1 MEAFSIER
9 AASWQ
14 HQVRSTSHAAER
26 DSIVTDTACCS
37 LKGSPLFLPP
47 FSHARLPHVRR
58 RTPFPVAKCVHN
70 SFHNSEHALLLTPQ
84 TNSKHAP
91 TLFRTS
97 AARSHRSFA
106 PALRSSGASLGTRV
120 WRKVRVGAGGDGP
133 TEEERALSQELEEF
147 YESLDLEYESVWDTK
162 PAW

>member
-14 HQVRSTSHAAER
+14 HQVRSTWRAAER
-26 DSIVTDTACCS
+26 DSIVTETACCS
-37 LKGSPLFLPP
+37 LKGSPSFLPA
-47 FSHARLPHVRR
+47 FSHARSPHVRR
-58 RTPFPVAKCVHN
+58 RTPYPAAKCVHD
-70 SFHNSEHALLLTPQ
+70 FCHNPEEALLL
-84 TNSKHAP
+84 NSSHVP
-91 TLFRTS
+91 TLFRSS
-97 AARSHRSFA
+97 AARSHRNSA
-106 PALRSSGASLGTRV
+106 PALRRFGASLGTRV

-133 TEEERALSQELEEF
+133 TEEERALSQELEAF

>member
-14 HQVRSTSHAAER
+14 HQVRSTWRAAER
-26 DSIVTDTACCS
+26 DSIVTETACSS
-37 LKGSPLFLPP
+37 LKGSPSFLPP

-58 RTPFPVAKCVHN
+58 RTPFTAAKRVHN
-70 SFHNSEHALLLTPQ
+70 SFYNSEQALLLTSQ
-84 TNSKHAP
+84 RNASHAP
-91 TLFRTS
+91 TLSRSS
-97 AARSHRSFA
+97 AARSHQSFA
-106 PALRSSGASLGTRV
+106 SALRSPGASLGTRV
-120 WRKVRVGAGGDGP
+120 WRKVRVGAAGDGP
-133 TEEERALSQELEEF
+133 TEEERALSQELEAF